1 MNKPS
6 QTKGPPKARPKTAP
20 NDTESFMAPPPRKGG
35 RVIGI
40 DAHPDTF
47 TIVAY
52 KGTSHHDAQKLQT
65 KADMSLEQLLQWAE
79 KKLQRS

>member
-1 MNKPS
+1 MNKLS

-20 NDTESFMAPPPRKGG
+20 NDTESFTAPPPKKGG
-35 RVIGI
+35 RTIGI

-52 KGTSHHDAQKLQT
+52 KGTAITMPRNCKP
-65 KADMSLEQLLQWAE
+65 KPI
-79 KKLQRS
+79 